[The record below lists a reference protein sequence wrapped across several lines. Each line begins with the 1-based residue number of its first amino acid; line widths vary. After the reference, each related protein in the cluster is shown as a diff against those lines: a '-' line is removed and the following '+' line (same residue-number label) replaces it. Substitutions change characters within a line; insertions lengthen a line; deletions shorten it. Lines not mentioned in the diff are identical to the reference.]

1 MSDRTQN
8 DIDKLARLLDSQF
21 RVPGTQF
28 RFGLDSIIGL
38 IPGIGDALTGGLGL
52 YIVNRARQEG
62 APGFMIVRMLSNL
75 LIDTILGAIPVI
87 GDLFDFGFK
96 ANAKNARMLQK
107 HLDKK
112 HGEAVDVER
121 PVR

>member
-1 MSDRTQN
+1 MTERPQN
-8 DIDKLARLLDSQF
+8 DIDKLAVMLDSQF
-21 RVPGTQF
+21 RLPGTQL
-28 RFGLDSIIGL
+28 RFGLDGIIGL
-38 IPGIGDALTGGLGL
+38 IPGIGDALSGGIGL

-75 LIDTILGAIPVI
+75 LIDVILGSIPLV

-96 ANAKNARMLQK
+96 ANLKNAKMLQR
-107 HLDKK
+107 HLDKM
-112 HGEAVDVER
+112 HGAPVDEER

>member
-1 MSDRTQN
+1 MTDRPTS
-8 DIDKLARLLDSQF
+8 DIDKLAHLLDSQF
-21 RVPGTQF
+21 RLPGTRL
-28 RFGLDSIIGL
+28 RFGLDSLIGL

-62 APGFMIVRMLSNL
+62 APFFMIVRMLSNL
-75 LIDTILGAIPVI
+75 LIDTILGAIPLV

-96 ANAKNARMLQK
+96 ANLKNTRMLQK

-112 HGEAVDVER
+112 HGQRVDTSE